1 MAKQI
6 VEAPRAMGTLGVG
19 LLVINGL
26 IGAGIF
32 GLTESLHLAVGLFAP
47 WLLLIGGVLVG
58 TIVVCFAEL
67 TKLTNRSGGPQ
78 RFVSDAY
85 GPFLGFQVGWIFYA
99 ARVISLG
106 ANAIVLTDYA
116 GAIWPWV
123 ASEPGRSLTLIA
135 ILGGLTIINIVGLKK
150 VVALLGALTVLKIVP
165 LLVLIA
171 IGLASGVTT
180 EPVVLPQFSAVEGVA
195 LAALYAFVG
204 FENATVPAGETR
216 NPQQAM
222 PRALLGSL
230 ALVTLIY
237 FALQWVYGHSQVAGN
252 GGAAPLVALAQALGG
267 DVGAYLIGLTV
278 SISVLA
284 NLAAGVTSASR
295 MTSSFAEDDLL
306 PTWFG
311 RISPRFGTPSNSI
324 AFLGVIMSMFAL
336 SGSFLF
342 LATVSTLAR
351 LIAYIASIMSLPLLR
366 RKAALNG
373 FSAPIAIAM
382 PVALALSLWAT
393 FQTSAMQWQ
402 LLAGFAMSGLVLYFI
417 STKAF
422 RHER

>member
-1 MAKQI
+1 
-6 VEAPRAMGTLGVG
+6 MGTLGVG

-47 WLLLIGGVLVG
+47 WLLLIGGLLVA
-58 TIVVCFAEL
+58 TIVICFAEL
-67 TKLTNRSGGPQ
+67 TRLTDRSGGPQ

-106 ANAIVLTDYA
+106 ANAIVLTEYA

-123 ASEPGRSLTLIA
+123 ASDPGRPLTLIA
-135 ILGGLTIINIVGLKK
+135 ILGGLTVINIVGLKR
-150 VVALLGALTVLKIVP
+150 VVAVLGAMTVMKIVP
-165 LLVLIA
+165 LLVLILF
-171 IGLASGVTT
+171 GLASSVTS
-180 EPVVLPQFSAVEGVA
+180 ELVVLPQFSAVEGVA

-222 PRALLGSL
+222 PRALLASL
-230 ALVTLIY
+230 AFVTFIY
-237 FALQWVYGHSQVAGN
+237 FALQWVYGHSQVAGH
-252 GGAAPLVALAQALGG
+252 GGPAPLVALAQVLGG
-267 DVGAYLIGLTV
+267 DIGAYLIGLTV

-295 MTSSFAEDDLL
+295 MTSSFAEDGLL
-306 PTWFG
+306 PGWFG
-311 RISPRFGTPSNSI
+311 QFSPRFGTPANSI
-324 AFLGVIMSMFAL
+324 AFLGVVMTMFAL

-342 LATVSTLAR
+342 LAAVSTLAR
-351 LIAYIASIMSLPLLR
+351 LIAYIASIVSLPLLR
-366 RKAALNG
+366 RKANLPMFNAI
-373 FSAPIAIAM
+373 IAIAM
-382 PVALALSLWAT
+382 PVALALCLWAT
-393 FQTSAMQWQ
+393 IQSSSTQWR
-402 LLAGFAMSGLVLYFI
+402 LLAGFTISGLLLYVV
-417 STKAF
+417 STKAL
-422 RHER
+422 RHDR

>member
-1 MAKQI
+1 MAKQV
-6 VEAPRAMGTLGVG
+6 VEASRAMGTLGVG

-58 TIVVCFAEL
+58 SIVVCFAEL
-67 TKLTNRSGGPQ
+67 TRLTDRSGGPH

-85 GPFLGFQVGWIFYA
+85 GSFLGFQVGWIFYA

-106 ANAIVLTDYA
+106 ANAIVLIEYA

-135 ILGGLTIINIVGLKK
+135 ILGGLTIINIVGLKR
-150 VVALLGALTVLKIVP
+150 VVAVLGALTVMKIMP

-171 IGLASGVTT
+171 IGLLSGVTT
-180 EPVVLPQFSAVEGVA
+180 EAVVFPQFSAVEGVA

-237 FALQWVYGHSQVAGN
+237 FALQWIYGHSQVAGH
-252 GGAAPLVALAQALGG
+252 GGPAPLVALAQVLGG

-284 NLAAGVTSASR
+284 NLGAGVTSASR
-295 MTSSFAEDDLL
+295 MTSSFAEDGLL
-306 PTWFG
+306 PAWFG
-311 RISPRFGTPSNSI
+311 RFSPRFGTPANSI
-324 AFLGVIMSMFAL
+324 AFLGVVMTLFAL

-342 LATVSTLAR
+342 LAAVSTLAR
-351 LIAYIASIMSLPLLR
+351 LIAYIASIVSLPVLR
-366 RKAALNG
+366 RKAKLPTFNAII
-373 FSAPIAIAM
+373 PIAM
-382 PVALALSLWAT
+382 PVALALCLWAT
-393 FQTSAMQWQ
+393 LQTNAIQWQ
-402 LLAGFAMSGLVLYFI
+402 LLAGFAMSGLLLYFV
-417 STKAF
+417 STKAL

>member
-1 MAKQI
+1 MAKPI

-32 GLTESLHLAVGLFAP
+32 GLTETLHLAVGLFAP

-58 TIVVCFAEL
+58 TIVICFAEL
-67 TKLTNRSGGPQ
+67 TRLTDRSGGPQ

-123 ASEPGRSLTLIA
+123 SSEPGRSLTLIA
-135 ILGGLTIINIVGLKK
+135 ILGGLTIINIVGLKR
-150 VVALLGALTVLKIVP
+150 VVAVLATLTVLKIVP

-171 IGLASGVTT
+171 VGLAGSVTT
-180 EPVVLPQFSAVEGVA
+180 EPIVLPQFSAVEGVA

-216 NPQQAM
+216 NPQRAM

-237 FALQWVYGHSQVAGN
+237 FALQWVYGHSQVAGH
-252 GGAAPLVALAQALGG
+252 GGNAPLVALAQLVGG
-267 DVGAYLIGLTV
+267 NVGAYLIGVTV
-278 SISVLA
+278 CVSVLA

-295 MTSSFAEDDLL
+295 MTSSFAEDGLL
-306 PTWFG
+306 PAWFG
-311 RISPRFGTPSNSI
+311 RFSARFGTPANSI
-324 AFLGVIMSMFAL
+324 AFLGIVMTLFAL

-342 LATVSTLAR
+342 LATVSTVAR
-351 LIAYIASIMSLPLLR
+351 LIAYIASILSLPTLR
-366 RKAALNG
+366 RKASQPTFTA
-373 FSAPIAIAM
+373 SIAFAI
-382 PVALALSLWAT
+382 PVALILSLWAT
-393 FQTSAMQWQ
+393 IQTSAVQWQ
-402 LLAGFAMSGLVLYFI
+402 LLAGFAMCGLLLYFI
-417 STKAF
+417 STKVL
-422 RHER
+422 RHDR